1 LGKYALTNHVNLDAA
16 PTNDVDGDAM
26 ECIICSWM
34 YASIAPDLLNDIM
47 THGASARH
55 VWLAIED
62 QFFGNK
68 ETRVL
73 ILDIEFHNFV
83 QWDLPISDYC
93 RKLKSMA
100 DSLGDLGESV
110 LDWTLGLSLI
120 HGLNEKF
127 AYMGTILR
135 RQKSFPSFTKVKNDL
150 MVKEISMAKSTAP
163 SQALVA
169 TTPHPLAVGP
179 TPSGSVPMQQP
190 KKKK

>member
-34 YASIAPDLLNDIM
+34 YAFIAPDLLNDIM

-83 QWDLPISDYC
+83 Q
-93 RKLKSMA
+93 
-100 DSLGDLGESV
+100 
-110 LDWTLGLSLI
+110 
-120 HGLNEKF
+120 
-127 AYMGTILR
+127 
-135 RQKSFPSFTKVKNDL
+135 
-150 MVKEISMAKSTAP
+150 
-163 SQALVA
+163 
-169 TTPHPLAVGP
+169 
-179 TPSGSVPMQQP
+179 
-190 KKKK
+190 